1 MVFSKQVNLILGK
14 IIALIPARGGSKA
27 IPKKNI
33 KMVNGH
39 PLIAYSIAA
48 CNLCQ
53 NVSRTV
59 VSTDCEEIAEIA
71 RAYGAEVP
79 FMRPKEFAGDLS
91 PDKEF
96 LNHFFDNIDVEEI
109 ALMRPTTP
117 LRSLSVMEDAIKI
130 YFENKNELSSLRTV
144 NETSSTPYKLF
155 KIKNNYCE
163 GFFDDYDGIEKYNNL
178 PRQFFPQTY
187 EANGHIDILKQECV
201 RADHTF
207 GNKIYAYICDEI
219 IDIDLQVHFDMLKYA
234 IEEDNILLKHL
245 NKWRNK

>member
-1 MVFSKQVNLILGK
+1 MSNK
-14 IIALIPARGGSKA
+14 IVALIPARGGSKTV
-27 IPKKNI
+27 PRKNI
-33 KMVNGH
+33 KTVRGH

-48 CNLCQ
+48 CNMCKG
-53 NVSRTV
+53 VSRTI
-59 VSTDCEEIAEIA
+59 VSTDSEEIAEIA
-71 RAYGAEVP
+71 KKYGAEVP

-96 LNHFFDNIDVEEI
+96 LNHFFDNIDVNEV

-117 LRSLSVMEDAIKI
+117 LRSLFIMEDAIKI

-144 NETSSTPYKLF
+144 NKTSSTPYKLF

-163 GFFDDYDGIEKYNNL
+163 DFFDDYNGIKNYNNL
-178 PRQFFPQTY
+178 PRQVFPQTY
-187 EANGHIDILKQECV
+187 EANGHIDIIKQDRV

-219 IDIDLQVHFDMLKYA
+219 IDIDLQAHFDMLKYA
-234 IEEDNILLKHL
+234 IDKDNILLKHL
-245 NKWRNK
+245 NQRRDK